1 MLHNGLHKACI
12 KMLASTTF
20 LQPKNDTVT
29 VRFTH
34 CWCLCLSNLTNTPLV
49 YVCMCT
55 PHRYPIITGRHVPTE
70 WGLAIQR
77 NITYGKVWLATKLLQ
92 LTGKSRYASSLM
104 TSFKAFCVQ
113 NTIGYARS
121 IISTV
126 DNALE
131 LRDSIVPEER
141 ADWPCVWQ
149 QGSSPDWLDYACMCL
164 TGEREGE
171 GRHHRGPLWVCVG
184 TCVCIVVRIWVCVC
198 VCFQVG

>member
-1 MLHNGLHKACI
+1 
-12 KMLASTTF
+12 
-20 LQPKNDTVT
+20 
-29 VRFTH
+29 
-34 CWCLCLSNLTNTPLV
+34 
-49 YVCMCT
+49 MCT

-198 VCFQVG
+198 VFPSGMRVTVTVKHILNR